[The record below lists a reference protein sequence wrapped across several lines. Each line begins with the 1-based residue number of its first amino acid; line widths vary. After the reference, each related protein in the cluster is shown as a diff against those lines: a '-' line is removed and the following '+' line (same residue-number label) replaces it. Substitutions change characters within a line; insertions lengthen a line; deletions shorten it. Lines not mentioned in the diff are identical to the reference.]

1 MLTSSINADSAVGT
15 SRHCKCVSSPRL
27 VLQWWCSSPADSMI
41 PKPIV
46 RCMPL
51 ISSSDSNIEARG
63 VGVRIRVS
71 EETGGAGESRDSVC
85 KVEVVEVIVFVCAKY
100 GFKYIS
106 IAY

>member
-1 MLTSSINADSAVGT
+1 
-15 SRHCKCVSSPRL
+15 
-27 VLQWWCSSPADSMI
+27 MI

-85 KVEVVEVIVFVCAKY
+85 KVDVVEVIVFVWSKY
-100 GFKYIS
+100 GFE
-106 IAY
+106 